1 MIELENTYDCIVIG
15 AGHHGMILASYL
27 AKSGLK
33 VVLLERRLL
42 YGGGLVTSEVTQPGH
57 HHNLHSINHFEIS
70 NAPWYKD
77 LELKKRV
84 KYITPRYEFGQ
95 AHADGTA
102 LVFSRDVDE
111 TAANMAR
118 FSKKDAQAFRE

>member
-42 YGGGLVTSEVTQPGH
+42 YGGGLVTSEVTQPGYY
-57 HHNLHSINHFEIS
+57 HNLHSINHFEIS
-70 NAPWYKD
+70 NAPGYKD

-84 KYITPRYEFGQ
+84 NGPRPPARPRDCAGRR
-95 AHADGTA
+95 ASRPASHPPSAPRSRRASATA
-102 LVFSRDVDE
+102 RS
-111 TAANMAR
+111 
-118 FSKKDAQAFRE
+118 